1 MAFAVETV
9 SLFKSQKSHWHK
21 KKIHNTY
28 TEWERGR
35 EGEGERESER
45 DGITIIQQSN

>member
-28 TEWERGR
+28 TERERG
-35 EGEGERESER
+35 GEREREGER